1 MNHVKCGEAELRW
14 KDYYPQGPA
23 TANEGN
29 ADGRGGAGIRRVGSN
44 IGVKCDVVAVHR
56 NEGR

>member
-14 KDYYPQGPA
+14 KDYYPHSPA

-29 ADGRGGAGIRRVGSN
+29 ADGKGGHESG
-44 IGVKCDVVAVHR
+44 
-56 NEGR
+56 E